1 MISTPR
7 IIQWVV
13 GFMIFIMASS
23 EVTRFTAANLGYAI
37 NVEIES
43 EESSDSNSK
52 SSGFDSYD
60 EIAFSVFTILL
71 TPYALHPNQMFFCI
85 DQALTHGVCKIHLEP
100 PDARLIA

>member
-43 EESSDSNSK
+43 EESSD
-52 SSGFDSYD
+52 FDSYD

-100 PDARLIA
+100 PDDRLIA

>member
-7 IIQWVV
+7 IIHWVV
-13 GFMIFIMASS
+13 GFMIFIIASS

-43 EESSDSNSK
+43 EET
-52 SSGFDSYD
+52 SGFDSYD

-100 PDARLIA
+100 PDDRLIA